1 MKRRAKRDFLALPS
15 PSHSTAAGGGQK
27 SGRSRAARR
36 SKSIVLNDPR
46 WPAMWYLVSTKAF
59 VHTTFYT
66 IRCERFINI
75 QVIKYRYLPPGGII
89 NMK

>member
-1 MKRRAKRDFLALPS
+1 MKRRAKRDFIVLPSS
-15 PSHSTAAGGGQK
+15 PSHSTAGGGQK

-46 WPAMWYLVSTKAF
+46 WPAMWYLVSTNAF
-59 VHTTFYT
+59 VHTNIYT
-66 IRCERFINI
+66 NRCERFINI